1 MKTNFFENIAGLGF
15 NGNLNL
21 TITRH
26 DNGELAVSVL
36 LANDKISD
44 TAGKAIPPML
54 LRGIATEL
62 DEGCFEAI
70 CATPIIS
77 TAKLFANMDE
87 YQKAAWIKAKL
98 NSKQE
103 QDKKNKSA
111 KPKGEATANTDDDD
125 NDEAEENETLFTQ
138 PLDDKLKK
146 EERKRAYDELMKQV
160 GELNQQCKYDEAI
173 ALMPKAEDYPE
184 KAEEITRKL
193 ADLQKRKAMYDELKK
208 DF

>member
-15 NGNLNL
+15 NGNLNM
-21 TITRH
+21 TIAKQES
-26 DNGELAVSVL
+26 GELAVSVL

-44 TAGKAIPPML
+44 TAGKAIPPVL

-62 DEGCFEAI
+62 DEGFFEAI
-70 CATPIIS
+70 ATPIIS
-77 TAKLFANMDE
+77 TTKLFANMDE
-87 YQKAAWIKAKL
+87 YQKGLDNAKL
-98 NSKQE
+98 ASKQE

-111 KPKGEATANTDDDD
+111 KSKTETTNTHTDDDD
-125 NDEAEENETLFTQ
+125 DDEAGETETLFTQ

-146 EERKRAYDELMKQV
+146 EERKRAYDELIKQV

-173 ALMPKAEDYPE
+173 AHMPKADDYPE
-184 KAEEITRKL
+184 KAEEIIRKT
-193 ADLQKRKAMYDELKK
+193 AELQKRKAMYDELKK

>member
-1 MKTNFFENIAGLGF
+1 
-15 NGNLNL
+15 
-21 TITRH
+21 
-26 DNGELAVSVL
+26 
-36 LANDKISD
+36 
-44 TAGKAIPPML
+44 ML

-62 DEGCFEAI
+62 DEGFFEAI
-70 CATPIIS
+70 ATPIIS
-77 TAKLFANMDE
+77 TTKLFANMDE
-87 YQKAAWIKAKL
+87 YQKGLDNAKL
-98 NSKQE
+98 ASKQE

-111 KPKGEATANTDDDD
+111 KPKGEATANTDDD
-125 NDEAEENETLFTQ
+125 NDEAEETETLFTQ

-184 KAEEITRKL
+184 KAEEITRKS
-193 ADLQKRKAMYDELKK
+193 AELQKRKAMYDELKK